1 MANVKVKVIK
11 GSVNGVNV
19 GEEVTVD
26 SHDAKWLEDVGY
38 VEKVVAKSKPKPKPK
53 ADSEK
58 EADKDG
64 EDK

>member
-1 MANVKVKVIK
+1 MANVKVKVVK
-11 GSVNGVNV
+11 GSVNGVKV
-19 GEEVTVD
+19 GGELSVD
-26 SHDAKWLEDVGY
+26 NHDAAWLEDVGY

-53 ADSEK
+53 ANSEK